1 MERLYLVVESE
12 KYCVRF
18 CSLADVSRI
27 RDEDGDDPEV
37 KKLRAGLSSQ
47 FELKL

>member
-1 MERLYLVVESE
+1 MLGSS
-12 KYCVRF
+12 
-18 CSLADVSRI
+18 CSSADVSRI

-47 FELKL
+47 FELDLSYSPSQ